1 MNVNGKRV
9 LVCGMARSG
18 IAAAKLLLS
27 LGAQVTITDTKPEA
41 DFGGALDELRAP
53 GCVFALGQAA
63 DALIAGQDMMIISP
77 GIAWAKPFVQSAIAQ
92 GVEVMGELELGAR
105 LTKGALVAIT
115 GTNGKTITAT
125 AGISKADDVTV
136 AEVSSYQC
144 EGISQFHPH
153 VGAVLNITEDHIVR
167 HGSMAVYIAMKR
179 RIFDRQTAQDVAV
192 FNYDDATCR
201 EMAKGLKA
209 QVAWFSRREKV
220 PFGAYVEDQHIV
232 LKLGE
237 GERRVCRCDEVY
249 IPGPHNL
256 ENALAAVAIA
266 GVMGVPCETM
276 REVLKTFKGVEHR
289 IETVREL
296 DGVTW
301 INDSKGTNVDST
313 QKAIATMN
321 RPTVLILG
329 GSDKKVSFDPLAKSI
344 VEAPLIEHCVLIGDT
359 ANQIK
364 DALDRAGYSAY
375 TMTGYDFDLCLAT
388 CRKLAKKGGNVLL
401 SPACASFD
409 MFTDYENRGQIF
421 KEKVMAMK

>member
-1 MNVNGKRV
+1 
-9 LVCGMARSG
+9 
-18 IAAAKLLLS
+18 
-27 LGAQVTITDTKPEA
+27 
-41 DFGGALDELRAP
+41 
-53 GCVFALGQAA
+53 
-63 DALIAGQDMMIISP
+63 
-77 GIAWAKPFVQSAIAQ
+77 
-92 GVEVMGELELGAR
+92 MG
-105 LTKGALVAIT
+105 
-115 GTNGKTITAT
+115 
-125 AGISKADDVTV
+125 
-136 AEVSSYQC
+136 
-144 EGISQFHPH
+144 
-153 VGAVLNITEDHIVR
+153 VLNITEDHIVR

-220 PFGAYVEDQHIV
+220 SFGAYVEDQHIV

-237 GERRVCRCDEVY
+237 GEQRVCRCDEVY

-276 REVLKTFKGVEHR
+276 REVLKTFRGVEHR